1 MVQFYL
7 LSILMNIVAGYSL
20 ISFQTEATGTKFDGV
35 REYLKDSTIRLV
47 LGILCS
53 TVGLFKLLTV
63 MRGDIPVIG
72 DLVPSLAGMASGFTL
87 LLEFYKSNSTKSN
100 STVTSTTLAKLDSI
114 FMANKRLVGIISIVS
129 GFVHFLF
136 ANILFL

>member
-20 ISFQTEATGTKFDGV
+20 VSHETQPKGTKFDGI
-35 REYLKDSTIRLV
+35 REFLKDGTIRLV

-53 TVGLFKLLTV
+53 TVGFFKLLTV
-63 MRGDIPVIG
+63 MRGDIPVVG
-72 DLVPSLAGMASGFTL
+72 DLVPSLAGMAAGFTL
-87 LLEFYKSNSTKSN
+87 LLEFYRGNSN
-100 STVTSTTLAKLDSI
+100 VTTDTLEKLDAI
-114 FMANKRLVGIISIVS
+114 FVANKRIVGIVSIVS

-136 ANILFL
+136 ANVLFL